1 MKICDLCQNATKTV
15 ETLQIPNKVHNIE
28 EMDVCP
34 TCKKTLKP
42 NVISG
47 YLKYYP
53 YGYLMNQGN
62 SSHIGVY
69 DLENKYKEKCLKA
82 TAERNKSDCREITVI
97 NKTSIETLR
106 REEIDKVTIE
116 CSLDTDYKETRMVGG
131 HVNMEWG
138 AGCRDGFADFY
149 MSARVIAYL
158 FPDEIY
164 DEVSD
169 MIRKEL
175 MVFKETSAQCLTF
188 IESYGELKRWG
199 NICDTDYYDRKHA
212 LDNKIKI
219 IFDKTLKKIRGRK
232 WGKVKKE

>member
-15 ETLQIPNKVHNIE
+15 ETLQIPNKAHNIE

-42 NVISG
+42 NVIGG

-53 YGYLMNQGN
+53 YGYLMTPNN
-62 SSHIGVY
+62 SSHIGIY

-82 TAERNKSDCREITVI
+82 TSERNDPDCREITVI
-97 NKTSIETLR
+97 DKTSIETLR

-116 CSLDTDYKETRMVGG
+116 CSLDTDYEETRMVGG
-131 HVNMEWG
+131 HVNMQWG
-138 AGCRDGFADFY
+138 AGCRDGFTDFY
-149 MSARVIAYL
+149 MSARVIIYL

-175 MVFKETSAQCLTF
+175 MAFKEVSSECLTF
-188 IESYGELKRWG
+188 IESYEELKRWG
-199 NICDTDYYDRKHA
+199 NVCDVDYYDRKHA
-212 LDNKIKI
+212 LDDKIKI
-219 IFDKTLKKIRGRK
+219 TFNKTLKKIRGRK
-232 WGKVKKE
+232 LP